1 MSLLIK
7 RTTLAHKLFCDIT
20 IYLTDSFRFFPALL
34 YLSSTT
40 PFYASVVS
48 KAAAGMIFTPLV
60 WCGCR
65 IRTCDL
71 PLQKRAL
78 YQLSYRGSVTTEGH
92 N

>member
-20 IYLTDSFRFFPALL
+20 IFLTDSFRFFPALL

-48 KAAAGMIFTPLV
+48 KAAAGMIFHLRYGAAAGFEPAT
-60 WCGCR
+60 
-65 IRTCDL
+65 
-71 PLQKRAL
+71 
-78 YQLSYRGSVTTEGH
+78 YLSKNGRYTSLAIEAV
-92 N
+92 